1 MNAATMN
8 VPPLSAGEIARLA
21 KLEDIVEPAA
31 IAFWPP
37 APGWL
42 LVALLALL
50 LAVRGGQ
57 SLWRRW
63 QRDRY
68 RRLARRRLRRLEAAG
83 AALPAQQRLS
93 AALAIL
99 RDCALGMPDAASR
112 PPLADRDDWAAFL
125 RVCLPARHPF
135 VSATLLHEAAYWP
148 PGRVSGDDARAVQRF
163 VRDWVERHRPPT

>member
-1 MNAATMN
+1 MNAA
-8 VPPLSAGEIARLA
+8 PLSAGEIARLA

-50 LAVRGGQ
+50 LAVRCGQ
-57 SLWRRW
+57 HLWRRW
-63 QRDRY
+63 QRNRY
-68 RRLARRRLRRLEAAG
+68 RRLARRRLRQLEAVSAS
-83 AALPAQQRLS
+83 LPAQQRLS

-112 PPLADRDDWAAFL
+112 PLPADREAWAAFL
-125 RVCLPARHPF
+125 QACLPARHPF
-135 VSATLLHEAAYWP
+135 VPATLLHEAAYWP
-148 PGRVSGDDARAVQRF
+148 PGRVSGEDARAVLRF
-163 VRDWVERHRPPT
+163 VRDWVERHRPPA